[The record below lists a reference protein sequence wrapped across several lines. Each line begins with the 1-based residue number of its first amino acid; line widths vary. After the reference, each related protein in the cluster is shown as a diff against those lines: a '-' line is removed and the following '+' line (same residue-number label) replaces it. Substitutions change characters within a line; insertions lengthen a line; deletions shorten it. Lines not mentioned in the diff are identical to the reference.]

1 MKTRSNS
8 SGDPN
13 QSDERASRKA
23 LDFET
28 YVPAY
33 LTLLA
38 NKISSGASALYRPKF
53 GVGITDWRIMALLA
67 VEPWIAAG
75 RICDVTGLDKA
86 AVSRCARDLA
96 KRSLVESRADATDQR
111 RQLLA
116 LTRKGLAL
124 HDRIVDVSVER
135 ERQLLA
141 RLSDEERRMLVD
153 FLIRMKTQVAVANAV
168 GAAKKD

>member
-1 MKTRSNS
+1 MNTRSES
-8 SGDPN
+8 ASGRSK
-13 QSDERASRKA
+13 QDERSSPKA
-23 LDFET
+23 LDFDT

-38 NKISSGASALYRPKF
+38 NKISAGASALYRPAF
-53 GVGITDWRIMALLA
+53 GIGITDWRIMALLA

-86 AVSRCARDLA
+86 AVSRSVQQLA
-96 KRSLVESRADATDQR
+96 KRGMVELRADAADQR

-116 LTRKGLAL
+116 LTRAGLAL
-124 HDRIVDVSVER
+124 HDRIVDVSRER

-141 RLSDEERRMLVD
+141 LLSETDRKMLID
-153 FLIRMKTQVAVANAV
+153 FLMRMKAQVGAANAV
-168 GAAKKD
+168 GSIRKA